1 MRVLCILAV
10 TALFALP
17 AAAQRLTIVRNGK
30 SNYAILLAPNA
41 TPAMRH
47 GAQELQHFLQEMS
60 GAILPIVDLQP
71 GATPRNAIV
80 IRTDPQLAEEE
91 LTIRTVGSNIE
102 IAGGGKRGAMY
113 GCYALLED
121 VLGCRWFNQRVSKIP
136 HRKTITLPPLNIRQK
151 PAFEY
156 REPYYT
162 EAFNRDWAVRNRTN
176 GNAQDLDESV
186 GGRVAYGPFVHT
198 FNSLVPPDE
207 YFDKHPEY
215 FSMINGKRMKGYYQ
229 LCLTNPDVLRISIE
243 RVKQWIRENP
253 NATIFSVS
261 QNDTGYAC
269 QCPNCK
275 AVEKEEGAP
284 SGVVLRFVNA
294 VADAIAKEYPH
305 VLIDTLAYQWT
316 EDPPKITK
324 PRPNVRIRLAPIG
337 ACVSHGLD
345 QCSANT
351 HPYRNLLAWS
361 KITNQLYVWH
371 YSTNFANY
379 LQPLPDLDEI
389 ARDIPLF
396 HEHGVVGLFYEGDY
410 APGGGGE
417 MSELKAYL
425 MAKLMW
431 NPDRPAKPIIDEYI
445 NGVYGKAAP
454 YIRKWLDLLHEG
466 PRKHNIHA
474 HIYDPPTAPYL
485 SSDVLAQGDKLFDA
499 AEKVTAG
506 DPAAHDEV
514 QRARLALEYVEL
526 MRAVPKYEVS
536 GGQYKPTGG
545 GPRGNLA
552 QRVIEKIQRYHI
564 GQVREGEP
572 VEHFLER
579 IRNTGA
585 SYPVETL
592 ENESL
597 RLDVVPALGGRIVQL
612 IAKPAQMNVMHVA
625 EPTREG
631 YPNAGGYEEYTAGE
645 YRSPGWNEAYTA
657 QAAPGSLTLSARLPN
672 GIRLTRTYSLEGSS
686 LRITSTAS
694 NESDTPVSVTL
705 RGHPEFAIPE
715 GSKAVVA
722 FRNRGGKMVDIPVG
736 EKPTEIFLRGKDLP
750 DGGWTLNAAG
760 IAITERFD
768 PEQTDT
774 ALLDTSPADHRVNL
788 ELYAKPVR
796 LAPHTSVTFDQVWQI
811 RAAR

>member
-1 MRVLCILAV
+1 MKTLCILA
-10 TALFALP
+10 ALIPLAMP
-17 AAAQRLTIVRNGK
+17 ATAQRLTIVRNGK
-30 SNYAILLAPNA
+30 SHYAILLAPGA

-47 GAQELQHFLQEMS
+47 GAQELQHFLQVMS
-60 GAILPIVDLQP
+60 GAVLPVVEMQP
-71 GATPRNAIV
+71 GSAPNQAIV
-80 IRTDPQLAEEE
+80 IRTDPALAEEE
-91 LTIRTVGSNIE
+91 LTIRTVGNSIE

-121 VLGCRWFNQRVSKIP
+121 VLGCRWFNQRISKIP
-136 HRKTITLPPLNIRQK
+136 HRPTITLPPLNIHQK
-151 PAFEY
+151 PSFEY

-162 EAFNRDWAVRNRTN
+162 EAMDRDWAVRNRTN
-176 GNAQDLDESV
+176 GNFQNLDESV
-186 GGRVAYGPFVHT
+186 GGRIAYGPFVHT

-207 YFDKHPEY
+207 YFDQHPEY

-261 QNDTGYAC
+261 QNDTGYRC
-269 QCPNCK
+269 ECPNCK

-351 HPYRNLLAWS
+351 HPYHNLLAWS

-396 HEHGVVGLFYEGDY
+396 HRHGVVGLFYEGDY

-431 NPDRPAKPIIDEYI
+431 DVNRPAKPIIDEYI

-454 YIRKWLDLLHEG
+454 YIRKWLDVLHEG
-466 PRKHNIHA
+466 PRRHNIHA
-474 HIYDPPTAPYL
+474 HIYDPPTAQYL
-485 SSDVLAQGDKLFDA
+485 SPAVLAEGDRLFDA
-499 AEKVTAG
+499 AEKATAG
-506 DPAAHDEV
+506 DAASHAEV
-514 QRARLALEYVEL
+514 ERARLALQYVEL
-526 MRAVPKYEVS
+526 MRAAPKYEVS
-536 GGQYKPTGG
+536 GNQYKPTGG
-545 GPRGNLA
+545 GTRGDLA
-552 QRVIEKIQRYHI
+552 RKVIEKIQRYHI

-572 VEHFLER
+572 VEQFLER

-585 SYPVETL
+585 SYPVQTL
-592 ENESL
+592 ENEAL
-597 RLDVVPALGGRIVQL
+597 RLDVVPALGGRIVRL
-612 IAKPAQMNVMHVA
+612 IAKQAQVNLMNEA
-625 EPTREG
+625 DPNRDG
-631 YPNAGGYEEYTAGE
+631 YPNVGGYEEYTAGD
-645 YRSPGWNEAYTA
+645 YRTPGWNEVYTS
-657 QAAPGSLTLSARLPN
+657 QEKPGSITVSAHLSN
-672 GIRLTRTYSLEGSS
+672 GVRLTRTYSLEGSA
-686 LRITSTAS
+686 LRITTTAV
-694 NESDTPVSVTL
+694 NEGSAPVSVTL
-705 RGHPEFAIPE
+705 RAHPEFAIPS

-722 FRNRGGKMVDIPVG
+722 FRNRSGKIVDISIG
-736 EKPTEIFLRGKDLP
+736 EKPSEVFLRGPDLP
-750 DGGWTLNAAG
+750 DGSWTLNAAG
-760 IAITERFD
+760 LAITEHFD
-768 PEQTDT
+768 PAQTGT
-774 ALLDTSPADHRVNL
+774 ALLDASPSDHRVNL
-788 ELYAKPVR
+788 ELYAKPVT
-796 LAPHTSVTFDQVWQI
+796 LAPHTSLTFDQLWQI
-811 RAAR
+811 GAAR